1 MVMMEAK
8 APKRTIVIGLKRGD
22 DLLASVNAAIEKF
35 GIKQGAIVSG
45 IAALGKATFHKVTDF
60 SLKAKNEFI
69 TIEAPI
75 ELSSM
80 QGTIID
86 GAPHIH
92 MAFADDKGNAF
103 SGHLEPGCE
112 VLYVGEI
119 VILEFEGGNIARK
132 PNEHGLMLIAEAD

>member
-1 MVMMEAK
+1 MVMFEAE

-22 DLLASVNAAIEKF
+22 DLLASVKEAIREF
-35 GIKQGAIVSG
+35 GIRQGAVVSG
-45 IAALGKATFHKVTDF
+45 IAALSQATFHKVTDF

-75 ELSSM
+75 ELSSL

-86 GAPHIH
+86 SNPHIH
-92 MAFADDKGNAF
+92 MTFSDDKGNTFA
-103 SGHLEPGCE
+103 GHLEPGSI

-119 VILEFEGGNIARK
+119 VLVEFDGGNMSRK
-132 PNEHGLMLIAEAD
+132 PNEQGLMLIAPAN